1 MTLLPYVF
9 RRLSSAAA
17 LALLLAASLTLSP
30 STYAAELE
38 GTLVPL
44 DSSIPAISSAP
55 STPSA
60 QSTPPTPAAQS
71 TPPTPVVVSAD
82 EASPPVSEP
91 APSAVI
97 LSNDE
102 QSLRELEQRIESI
115 FNKHSGNSNFE
126 LLQLVPIVAIIFSVG
141 GPIFLIGFLIA
152 KRYQNKQ
159 LRQQSL
165 NNNIDKL
172 LAAGRD
178 IPVELLRGDEPQ
190 ATVVA
195 GNRDK
200 GIRNIC
206 LGVGLLVFLT
216 VLAGLDIGAIGFIWI
231 ALGVSQVLIWHLNQP
246 KAMQPLELTGEKRAG
261 QQD

>member
-1 MTLLPYVF
+1 MTFLPCVF
-9 RRLSSAAA
+9 RRLSNAA
-17 LALLLAASLTLSP
+17 LTLLFAAPLTVSLFAH
-30 STYAAELE
+30 AAELE

-44 DSSIPAISSAP
+44 DSSVPAVSSAP
-55 STPSA
+55 SISSISSIPS
-60 QSTPPTPAAQS
+60 TLIVEPDVPAA
-71 TPPTPVVVSAD
+71 VVSAQ
-82 EASPPVSEP
+82 EPSPASAP
-91 APSAVI
+91 APSAAT
-97 LSNDE
+97 SFNDE
-102 QSLRELEQRIESI
+102 QVARELEQRIESI
-115 FNKHSGNSNFE
+115 FKKYSSGNNFE
-126 LLQLVPIVAIIFSVG
+126 LLQLVPIVAIIFSIG

-190 ATVVA
+190 AAVHA

-216 VLAGLDIGAIGFIWI
+216 ILAGLDIGAIGFIWI
-231 ALGVSQVLIWHLNQP
+231 ALGVSQVFIWHLNQP
-246 KAMQPLELTGEKRAG
+246 KATQPLELADEKRVG